1 MALLKGKYKDSILY
15 NLLAML
21 LIAVVFYIVFF
32 TALGGLTGHGQEL
45 KMPVLVDKNVNDAIK
60 ILEDQGF
67 DIDIDSSYDMKKAA
81 GTVLTQSPD
90 TGQFVK
96 KGRTVF
102 IVVNKSMAPPTTM
115 PDLTGVSYR
124 SAEIVLK
131 SNKLRLG
138 DTIHRPDIANGAIL
152 EALYNGQVIKAGDNI
167 PQGSKITLV
176 IGDGLGN
183 VEFNVP
189 DVVGMTY
196 PEAIAILNASGLQF
210 IDVWEGRITDSQT
223 AVVYS
228 QFPGAKNELGG
239 TNTIKEGQ
247 LIDIKVS
254 QSPPVVTP
262 PQNGQGARQDNK
274 KQTNAVQDKR
284 QLRDDNAGDW

>member
-1 MALLKGKYKDSILY
+1 MALIKEKYRNSIWY

-21 LIAVVFYIVFF
+21 IIAIIFYMLFF
-32 TALGGLTGHGQEL
+32 AALGRITGHGEEV
-45 KMPVLVDKNVNDAIK
+45 KMPVLVDRNVTDAVK
-60 ILEDQGF
+60 VLEVQGF
-67 DIDIDSSYDMKKAA
+67 EIDIDSSFEMKKQP
-81 GTVLTQSPD
+81 GIVLSQLPD

-102 IVVNKSMAPPTTM
+102 IIINKTQPPPTEM
-115 PDLTGVSYR
+115 PNLSGVSYR
-124 SAEIVLK
+124 TAEIVLK

-152 EALYNGQVIKAGDNI
+152 EALYHGKVVNAGDML

-183 VEFNVP
+183 VEFDVP

-196 PEAIAILNASGLQF
+196 PEAIAVLNASGLQF

-223 AVVYS
+223 AVIYA
-228 QFPGAKNELGG
+228 QFPEAKNESGAI
-239 TNTIKEGQ
+239 NTIKEGQ

-254 QSPPVVTP
+254 QTAPVLMQAS
-262 PQNGQGARQDNK
+262 PQNTSRGNK
-274 KQTNAVQDKR
+274 KPEKSVQNR
-284 QLRDDNAGDW
+284 SQSDNNGDW

>member
-1 MALLKGKYKDSILY
+1 MALIKEKYRNSIWY
-15 NLLAML
+15 NLLAMII
-21 LIAVVFYIVFF
+21 IAIVFYMLFF
-32 TALGGLTGHGQEL
+32 AALGRITGHGEEV
-45 KMPVLVDKNVNDAIK
+45 KMPVLVDRNVRDAVK
-60 ILEDQGF
+60 LLEAQGF
-67 DIDIDSSYDMKKAA
+67 EIDIDSSFEMKKQP
-81 GTVLTQSPD
+81 GIVLSQLPD

-102 IVVNKSMAPPTTM
+102 IVINKTQAPPTEM
-115 PDLTGVSYR
+115 PNLAGVSYR
-124 SAEIVLK
+124 TAEIVLK

-152 EALYNGQVIKAGDNI
+152 EALYQGKVVNAGDML

-183 VEFNVP
+183 VEFDVP

-196 PEAIAILNASGLQF
+196 PEAIAVLNASGLQF

-223 AVVYS
+223 AVIYA
-228 QFPGAKNELGG
+228 QFPEARNESGAI
-239 TNTIKEGQ
+239 NTIKEGQ

-254 QSPPVVTP
+254 QTAPVLMQAS
-262 PQNGQGARQDNK
+262 PQNTSTGNK
-274 KQTNAVQDKR
+274 KPEKPVQNR
-284 QLRDDNAGDW
+284 NQSDNNGDW